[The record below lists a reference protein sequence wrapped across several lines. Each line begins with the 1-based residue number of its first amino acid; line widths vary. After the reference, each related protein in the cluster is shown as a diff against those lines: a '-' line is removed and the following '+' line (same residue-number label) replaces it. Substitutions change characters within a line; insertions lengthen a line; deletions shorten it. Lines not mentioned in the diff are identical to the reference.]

1 MLILGEVH
9 TGFLRNSTS
18 VSSDRAARVLS
29 LVAGERV
36 RRSERPMPY
45 AVSPEQLR
53 GVDCRLAGAS
63 GARHRAIGTVV
74 TQAAI
79 TGGHVLQ
86 GLAYARV
93 LNSDVDRRLSWP
105 HYLARAGVVETLG
118 KVDRQDLAVAFLSEA
133 NPPGTLDL
141 GAICAEIMHV
151 VQASP
156 ELDQKTPLRTART
169 KLRWVAFTGEDPGR
183 PDGGGLPGR
192 ATNPP
197 PGRVQFTIE
206 ERGLRTLRLSLDE
219 RSPAVLAEICA
230 DIALHDWLLTS
241 LHSLIEA
248 SDIGA
253 VPRTQVVR
261 RFGPAIDHL
270 LHLWMPAARIDH
282 SVWDALERRPGMTRQ
297 WEASVNRIR
306 DQIAAGT
313 MAMLGESGSGAGR
326 S

>member
-9 TGFLRNSTS
+9 TGFLRNSTA

-29 LVAGERV
+29 LAAGERV
-36 RRSERPMPY
+36 RRSERPLPY

-86 GLAYARV
+86 GSAYTRV
-93 LNSDVDRRLSWP
+93 VNSDVDRRLAWP

-118 KVDRQDLAVAFLSEA
+118 KVDRQALAVSFLSETT
-133 NPPGTLDL
+133 PPGIDV
-141 GAICAEIMHV
+141 GAICAEVMHL

-169 KLRWVAFTGEDPGR
+169 KLRWVAFTGDES
-183 PDGGGLPGR
+183 
-192 ATNPP
+192 
-197 PGRVQFTIE
+197 GRVQFTIE
-206 ERGLRTLRLSLDE
+206 ERGLRTLRLSLGD
-219 RSPAVLAEICA
+219 RTPAAVAEICA

-241 LHSLIEA
+241 LQSLIEA

-253 VPRTQVVR
+253 LPRAQVVR

-282 SVWDALERRPGMTRQ
+282 TVWDAVERRPGMTRQ
-297 WEASVNRIR
+297 WEASVNRVR

-313 MAMLGESGSGAGR
+313 MAMLGESQAGAGP

>member
-29 LVAGERV
+29 LVDGERV
-36 RRSERPMPY
+36 RRSERPLPY

-74 TQAAI
+74 NQAAI

-86 GLAYARV
+86 GLAYAQVRS
-93 LNSDVDRRLSWP
+93 SDVDRRLSWP
-105 HYLARAGVVETLG
+105 HYLARAGMIETLG
-118 KVDRQDLAVAFLSEA
+118 KVDRQDLALSFLAEA
-133 NPPGTLDL
+133 SPPGILDL
-141 GAICAEIMHV
+141 GAICAEIMHQ

-169 KLRWVAFTGEDPGR
+169 KLRWVALAGDQ
-183 PDGGGLPGR
+183 
-192 ATNPP
+192 

-206 ERGLRTLRLSLDE
+206 ERGLRTLRLSLDD
-219 RSPAVLAEICA
+219 RPPAAIAEICA

-241 LHSLIEA
+241 LQSLIEA

-253 VPRTQVVR
+253 VPRALVVR

-270 LHLWMPAARIDH
+270 LHLWMPAARIDR

-297 WEASVNRIR
+297 WMASVNRIR

-313 MAMLGESGSGAGR
+313 MAMLGQSQAGSGQ